1 MHPFLRAIG
10 FSEAFSSEYELGLLL
25 DNIASTYDRRMSFK
39 ESDGVRTFV
48 EMSKTF
54 GPNMGLKVC
63 GELDGNGFSRLFY
76 FPYLSGKTI
85 SSKEYLN
92 IDRRTDGYSYSAM
105 LDDGHVGVSLIFYV
119 QNPAQ
124 VMKSGLLQDY
134 NRMGITTALTGL
146 SSSGTILLPVY
157 HGKKQEREE
166 QEIYYQKHDN
176 LVMAA
181 KNGNQ
186 DAIEALTYEDMDLYA
201 MLSRRVMHE
210 DVYSIVDSYFIPY
223 GMECDLYNVMGEIT
237 NVNYASNTVTGEKIV
252 RLSIITNEIPME
264 ICINE
269 KDLLGEPEIGRRFK
283 GVIWLQGHL
292 CLNGEDIQSA
302 GI

>member
-210 DVYSIVDSYFIPY
+210 DVYSIVESTFMPY
-223 GMECDLYNVMGEIT
+223 GMESDQYQILGTIT
-237 NVNYASNTVTGEKIV
+237 FCIKVRNTLT
-252 RLSIITNEIPME
+252 ME
-264 ICINE
+264 DVYQMTVACNGINLDICINE
-269 KDLLGEPEIGRRFK
+269 KDLLGEPDVGRRFK
-283 GVIWLQGHL
+283 GNIWLQGY
-292 CLNGEDIQSA
+292 LNIPETI
-302 GI
+302 